1 MLAAAIAG
9 VTLCGCATSPPPTPV
24 THFGELR
31 IGRAADAPE
40 AAPPVSPSPVQTS
53 AKPALRPRMA
63 APVAPTPVLP
73 VGLNTA
79 TARVSAYLAQ
89 AGFALEQRPEGAG
102 LLVSAT
108 RMGAPQV
115 LAAEAVC
122 GLEALH
128 RPDIASTELTV
139 RLTPAPGGV
148 QVEASARYVEVDT
161 RLISGELARQ
171 TCRSRG
177 VLEAAVRR
185 AALAG

>member
-1 MLAAAIAG
+1 
-9 VTLCGCATSPPPTPV
+9 
-24 THFGELR
+24 
-31 IGRAADAPE
+31 
-40 AAPPVSPSPVQTS
+40 
-53 AKPALRPRMA
+53 MA
-63 APVAPTPVLP
+63 APVEPAPLLP
-73 VGLNTA
+73 VGLDTA
-79 TARVSAYLAQ
+79 AARVSAYLNQ
-89 AGFALEQRPEGAG
+89 AGFALEERPEGSS

-122 GLEALH
+122 GLEAMH

-139 RLTPAPGGV
+139 RLIPAPGGV

-161 RLISGELARQ
+161 RLVSGELARQ

>member
-1 MLAAAIAG
+1 MALCT
-9 VTLCGCATSPPPTPV
+9 TLCACGSAPPQTAV
-24 THFGELR
+24 RHFGELR
-31 IGRAADAPE
+31 LGRSGEEPGPVAADATPTAPGL
-40 AAPPVSPSPVQTS
+40 AALT
-53 AKPALRPRMA
+53 LRPRLT
-63 APVAPTPVLP
+63 APAEPAPVLP
-73 VGLNTA
+73 VNLDTA
-79 TARVSAYLAQ
+79 AARVAAYLDH

-102 LLVSAT
+102 RLVSGT
-108 RMGAPQV
+108 RMGPPQT
-115 LAAEAVC
+115 LEAQAVC

-148 QVEASARYVEVDT
+148 QLEASARFVEVDT
-161 RLISGELARQ
+161 RLLSGELARQ